1 MRAADYLGYTWRNVA
16 RARLRLGLTILAVV
30 IGATLVVVMT
40 SIGGGVQRNVV
51 EQIRA
56 AGGLNEI
63 GVSSFGAQFAPVAA
77 RPGVLNQAALDAVEA
92 IPGVSAVLPEILLMY
107 LAELRY
113 DEQPARA
120 LLVGVP
126 PERMAAYG
134 FTAAQGDVAPAPGQV
149 VLGAR
154 VAESFLGPDAQHRPA
169 GDLYGS
175 TLRLVMRRLAAPPA
189 PGPGTGPGFGAPGFA
204 PQVQQQERAL
214 AVVGILQPLGTQDDF
229 TAWLHQDDVLD
240 ALEWTTG
247 RRPDL
252 TVDGYH
258 AVRVKAASTDLVRPV
273 QEQITA
279 LDLQAT
285 SLLSALDQVNRQMLV
300 LQLLLGTI
308 GLVALVV
315 SGLGV
320 ANTMLMATFERTR
333 EVGIL
338 KALGATDGQVARLF
352 LLEASGIGLLGALV
366 GLAFG
371 WLATQVVNFVV
382 LQMLVGQMMASGI
395 GVARDAPRTVLETPG
410 WVPLVVLALAW
421 LVAVLAGL
429 YPALRAARLN
439 IAQALRAD

>member
-63 GVSSFGAQFAPVAA
+63 GVSAFGAPFAPVAA
-77 RPGVLNQAALDAVEA
+77 RPGVLNQAAVEAIEA
-92 IPGVSAVLPEILLMY
+92 IPGVSAVLPEVVLLY

-126 PERMAAYG
+126 PERMAAFG
-134 FTAAQGDVAPAPGQV
+134 FSAAQGAVAPAPGQV

-154 VAESFLGPDAQHRPA
+154 VAESFVGPDGQRRSAA
-169 GDLYGS
+169 DLYGA
-175 TLRLVMRRLAAPPA
+175 TLRLVTRRLAASPA
-189 PGPGTGPGFGAPGFA
+189 PGAAPGFGAPGFA

-214 AVVGILQPLGTQDDF
+214 AVVGILQPVGTQDDY
-229 TAWLHQDDVLD
+229 TAWLNPDDVLD

-300 LQLLLGTI
+300 LQLLLGII
-308 GLVALVV
+308 GLVALIV

-338 KALGATDGQVARLF
+338 KALGATDGQVAWLF

-366 GLAFG
+366 GLAVG
-371 WLATQVVNFVV
+371 WLATQVANFVV

-410 WVPLVVLALAW
+410 WVPLAVLALAW